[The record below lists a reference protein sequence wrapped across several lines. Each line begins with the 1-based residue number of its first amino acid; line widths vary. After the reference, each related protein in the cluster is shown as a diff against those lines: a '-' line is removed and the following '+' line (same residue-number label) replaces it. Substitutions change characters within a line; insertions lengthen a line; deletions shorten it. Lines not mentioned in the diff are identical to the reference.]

1 MVRNLFKAF
10 GRSPFKALEE
20 HMRKCVETAGK
31 TTELIEALKAGD
43 HARVKDIAKEVMTLE
58 HEADEIKNE
67 LRDNL
72 PRSLFLPIDRRDFR
86 RLLSA
91 QDEIADRVEDLVV
104 VATLKPDFSI
114 PPELVEE
121 LDRVTGHVIDCI
133 NGAHRIGDELD
144 ELLESG
150 FGGPEAEKV
159 FSMIE
164 KVGELEHLA
173 DKRQYKFSQI
183 LVSIADNM
191 KPVDLI
197 LWTEFIKNLGRIAN
211 AAERYS
217 KELRNTL
224 AK

>member
-1 MVRNLFKAF
+1 MVRNIFTVF
-10 GRSPFKALEE
+10 GRSPFKALAQ
-20 HMRKCVETAGK
+20 HMNKCVETAAK
-31 TTELIEALKAGD
+31 VPELIAALKAEN
-43 HARVKDIAKEVMTLE
+43 HERVKEIAKEVMALE

-86 RLLSA
+86 HLLSA

-104 VATLKPDFSI
+104 VATLKPDFSV
-114 PPELVEE
+114 PPALVEE
-121 LDRVTGHVIDCI
+121 LDRVTGHVIECI

-144 ELLESG
+144 ELLEAG
-150 FGGPEAEKV
+150 FGGPEAVRV
-159 FSMIE
+159 FEMIQ
-164 KVGELEHLA
+164 KVGELEHQA
-173 DKRQYKFSQI
+173 DKRQYKFSQA
-183 LVSIADNM
+183 LVSISDDL
-191 KPVDLI
+191 KPVELI

-217 KELRNTL
+217 KQLRNVL